1 MVTNTFYRPT
11 RPIQGNPIQTI
22 QRFKKPKVML
32 WMGCPFQLS
41 PKGSNVITVCLSLK
55 KNKIKSVGWISY
67 NETSLP
73 QRSIG
78 SLLNIKLTILE
89 EIYD

>member
-11 RPIQGNPIQTI
+11 RPIQGNPIQ
-22 QRFKKPKVML
+22 RFKKPKVML
-32 WMGCPFQLS
+32 WTSCPFQLS
-41 PKGSNVITVCLSLK
+41 PKRLNVITVCLSLK